1 MTKICKF
8 LFIVIFVLSVMALAN
23 RTIIRI
29 DQDGAPDKLEE
40 IDISKAGIKLAVY
53 KT

>member
-1 MTKICKF
+1 
-8 LFIVIFVLSVMALAN
+8 MAQAN

-40 IDISKAGIKLAVY
+40 IDISKERVKLFFVEFIERR
-53 KT
+53 KLKSS

>member
-1 MTKICKF
+1 
-8 LFIVIFVLSVMALAN
+8 MALAN

-40 IDISKAGIKLAVY
+40 IDISKAGIK
-53 KT
+53 

>member
-1 MTKICKF
+1 
-8 LFIVIFVLSVMALAN
+8 MALAN

-40 IDISKAGIKLAVY
+40 IDLSKERTKI
-53 KT
+53 

>member
-1 MTKICKF
+1 
-8 LFIVIFVLSVMALAN
+8 MALAN

-40 IDISKAGIKLAVY
+40 IDISKEGIKLPV
-53 KT
+53 